1 MGRTPRAAGVA
12 TRTRENTELLGK
24 IAQRRLHNL
33 GRRPSGVPHLG
44 RASEEAGRRWGALV
58 CKGWGE
64 AYGGRGGSEPG
75 SSPGPGALL
84 RRSPRFG
91 DPAAAAPGARAP
103 GLRGQLPGR
112 VVRAER

>member
-1 MGRTPRAAGVA
+1 M
-12 TRTRENTELLGK
+12 RTRENTEFAGK
-24 IAQRRLHNL
+24 DRAAPVAQPGPASQRRPTL
-33 GRRPSGVPHLG
+33 GEGLG
-44 RASEEAGRRWGALV
+44 GGAAGRRRGALV
-58 CKGWGE
+58 SKGWGE

-75 SSPGPGALL
+75 SSPGPGTLL

-112 VVRAER
+112 AVRAER